1 MRVLIAEDETLI
13 RMDLRAGL
21 EAHGL
26 EVCGEA
32 RDGREAVD
40 LAHSTRPDVVVLD
53 VRMPGLDGLE
63 AARQIQAARPTPL
76 LLLTAYDDPE
86 LVTRAIDAGVSAYLV
101 KPYHPSALVP
111 AIRTA
116 VARHGELE
124 ELRGRQKR
132 RSATGTAARR
142 EELLAAAARV
152 FSEKGFA
159 AASMQ
164 ELAEA
169 MSLKPTA
176 VYHYFASK
184 DELLAEVVVKAHT
197 EAWQTVSRA
206 MAETHAPRHALS
218 AFVESLTKWADG
230 RRHEASLL
238 LHAQPLTEGAGRD
251 AVMKAGAAYRD
262 CVTDLVRRGQSDGQ
276 LNGDVDPEL
285 AAAAIL
291 GAVAAVT
298 SPARDVRGRDGRTL
312 PSLVLA
318 GLEVDYAAT

>member
-13 RMDLRAGL
+13 RMDIRQGL

-32 RDGREAVD
+32 RDGHEAVD
-40 LAHSTRPDVVVLD
+40 LAQRMRPDVVVLD

-63 AARQIQAARPTPL
+63 AARRIQAARPTPL

-86 LVTRAIDAGVSAYLV
+86 LVTRAIDAGISAYLV

-124 ELRGRQKR
+124 ELRGKQKR
-132 RSATGTAARR
+132 RSASGTAARR
-142 EELLAAAARV
+142 DELLAAAARV
-152 FSEKGFA
+152 IAEKGFA

-169 MSLKPTA
+169 MRLKPTA
-176 VYHYFASK
+176 LYHYFASK

-206 MAETHAPRHALS
+206 IAATNEPRQALS
-218 AFVESLTKWADG
+218 AFVESLTTWANG
-230 RRHEASLL
+230 RRNEASLL
-238 LHAQPLTEGAGRD
+238 LQTQPLSEGAGRD
-251 AVMKAGAAYRD
+251 AVEKAQAAYRD
-262 CVTDLVRRGQSDGQ
+262 CATELVRRGQSNGQ
-276 LNGDVDPEL
+276 LKSAVDPAL
-285 AAAAIL
+285 AATAIL

-298 SPARDVRGRDGRTL
+298 SPARAVRGRDGRAL
-312 PSLVLA
+312 PALVLA
-318 GLEVDYAAT
+318 GLES

>member
-13 RMDLRAGL
+13 RIDLRAGL
-21 EAHGL
+21 EALGL

-32 RDGREAVD
+32 RDGHEAVD
-40 LAHSTRPDVVVLD
+40 LAQRLRPDVIVLD

-63 AARQIQAARPTPL
+63 AARLIQATRPTPL
-76 LLLTAYDDPE
+76 LLLTAYDDPG
-86 LVTRAIDAGVSAYLV
+86 LVTRAIDAGISAYLV

-132 RSATGTAARR
+132 RSASGTAARR

-152 FSEKGFA
+152 FAEKGFA

-176 VYHYFASK
+176 LYHYFASK
-184 DELLAEVVVKAHT
+184 DELLAEVVGKAHT

-206 MAETHAPRHALS
+206 IAATNDPRHALT
-218 AFVESLTKWADG
+218 AFVEALTSWASG
-230 RRHEASLL
+230 RRNEANLL
-238 LHAQPLTEGAGRD
+238 LQAQPVSEGAGRD
-251 AVMKAGAAYRD
+251 AVDRAVATYRD
-262 CVTDLVRRGQSDGQ
+262 CVTELVRRGQSDGQ
-276 LNGDVDPEL
+276 LKRDVDPEL
-285 AAAAIL
+285 ASAAIL

-298 SPARDVRGRDGRTL
+298 SPARRVRGRDGRAL

-318 GLEVDYAAT
+318 GLEV

>member
-32 RDGREAVD
+32 RDGNEAVE
-40 LAHSTRPDVVVLD
+40 LARRMRPDVVVLD

-63 AARQIQAARPTPL
+63 AARRIQAARPTPL

-86 LVTRAIDAGVSAYLV
+86 LVTRAIDAGISAYLV
-101 KPYHPSALVP
+101 KPYHPTALVP

-124 ELRGRQKR
+124 ELRGQHKR
-132 RSATGTAARR
+132 RSSRGRAARR
-142 EELLAAAARV
+142 DELLAAAARV
-152 FSEKGFA
+152 FGEKGYA

-164 ELAEA
+164 ELAES

-184 DELLAEVVVKAHT
+184 DELLTEIVVKAHA

-206 MAETHAPRHALS
+206 ISATNDARHALS
-218 AFVESLTKWADG
+218 AFIESLTNWADG
-230 RRHEASLL
+230 RRHEASILL
-238 LHAQPLTEGAGRD
+238 QAQPISEGAARD
-251 AVMKAGAAYRD
+251 AVREAGAAYRN
-262 CVTDLVRRGQSDGQ
+262 CLTELVRRGQADGQ
-276 LNGDVDPEL
+276 LKRDLDPEL

-291 GAVAAVT
+291 GAVGAVT
-298 SPARDVRGRDGRTL
+298 SPARDVRGRDGRAL

-318 GLEVDYAAT
+318 GLIA

>member
-13 RMDLRAGL
+13 RMDLRTGL
-21 EAHGL
+21 ESHGL

-32 RDGREAVD
+32 RDGHEAVE
-40 LAHSTRPDVVVLD
+40 LARSMRPDVVVLD

-63 AARQIQAARPTPL
+63 AARRIQAARPTPL

-86 LVTRAIDAGVSAYLV
+86 LVTRAIDAGISAYLV
-101 KPYHPSALVP
+101 KPYRPSALVP
-111 AIRTA
+111 ALRTA

-132 RSATGTAARR
+132 RSTSGTAARR
-142 EELLAAAARV
+142 DELLAAAARV
-152 FSEKGFA
+152 FGEKGFA

-176 VYHYFASK
+176 LYHYFSSK

-206 MAETHAPRHALS
+206 MSEASDPAHALS

-230 RRHEASLL
+230 RRHEAALL
-238 LHAQPLTEGAGRD
+238 LQPQPIAEGAGRE
-251 AVMKAGAAYRD
+251 AVRTAGAAYRD
-262 CVTDLVRRGQSDGQ
+262 CVTDLVRRGQADGQ
-276 LNGDVDPEL
+276 LKSDVDPEL
-285 AAAAIL
+285 ASAAIL

-298 SPARDVRGRDGRTL
+298 SPTRDVRGRDGRAL

-318 GLEVDYAAT
+318 GLEV

>member
-32 RDGREAVD
+32 RDGNEAVE
-40 LAHSTRPDVVVLD
+40 LARRMRPDVVVLD

-63 AARQIQAARPTPL
+63 AARQIQASRPTPL

-86 LVTRAIDAGVSAYLV
+86 LVTRAIDAGISAYLV

-132 RSATGTAARR
+132 RSSSGTAARR
-142 EELLAAAARV
+142 DELLAAAARV
-152 FSEKGFA
+152 FGEKGFA

-184 DELLAEVVVKAHT
+184 DELLAEVVAKAHT

-206 MAETHAPRHALS
+206 TAATDDARHALT
-218 AFVESLTKWADG
+218 AFVESLAKWADG

-238 LHAQPLTEGAGRD
+238 LQEQPISEGAGRD
-251 AVMKAGAAYRD
+251 ATATARAAYRD
-262 CVTDLVRRGQSDGQ
+262 RVTELVRRGQSDGQ
-276 LNGDVDPEL
+276 LKDDVDPEL
-285 AAAAIL
+285 ASAAII

-298 SPARDVRGRDGRTL
+298 SPARDIRGRDARVL

-318 GLEVDYAAT
+318 GLER

>member
-32 RDGREAVD
+32 RDGNEAVD
-40 LAHSTRPDVVVLD
+40 LAQRMQPDVVVLD

-111 AIRTA
+111 ALRTA

-132 RSATGTAARR
+132 RSTTGTAARR
-142 EELLAAAARV
+142 DELLSAAARV
-152 FSEKGFA
+152 FGEKGFA

-184 DELLAEVVVKAHT
+184 DELLAEVVTKAHT

-206 MAETHAPRHALS
+206 LAATGDSLHALT
-218 AFVESLTKWADG
+218 AFVESLTKWASG
-230 RRHEASLL
+230 RRNEASLL
-238 LHAQPLTEGAGRD
+238 LQAQPLEDGAGRE
-251 AVMKAGAAYRD
+251 AVAQASAAYRD
-262 CVTDLVRRGQSDGQ
+262 CLSDLVRRGQTDGRVKH
-276 LNGDVDPEL
+276 DVDPEL
-285 AAAAIL
+285 ASAAII
-291 GAVAAVT
+291 GAIAAVT
-298 SPARDVRGRDGRTL
+298 SPARAVRGRDGRVL

-318 GLEVDYAAT
+318 GLTV

>member
-32 RDGREAVD
+32 RDGHEAID
-40 LAHSTRPDVVVLD
+40 LAQRTRPDVIVLD

-63 AARQIQAARPTPL
+63 AARRIQAARPTPL

-111 AIRTA
+111 ALRTA

-124 ELRGRQKR
+124 ALRGKQR
-132 RSATGTAARR
+132 RRGTSGTLERR
-142 EELLAAAARV
+142 DELLAAAARV
-152 FSEKGFA
+152 FAEKGFA

-164 ELAEA
+164 ELAQA

-176 VYHYFASK
+176 LYHYFESK
-184 DELLAEVVVKAHT
+184 DELLAEVVVRAHA
-197 EAWQTVSRA
+197 EAWQIVSHA
-206 MAETHAPRHALS
+206 MSSTTDPRQALA
-218 AFVESLTKWADG
+218 AFVEALSKWAQG
-230 RRHEASLL
+230 RRNEASLL
-238 LHAQPLTEGAGRD
+238 LQVQPLSEGAGRD
-251 AVMKAGAAYRD
+251 AVELAAGAYRD
-262 CVTDLVRRGQSDGQ
+262 CVTELVRRGQTEG
-276 LNGDVDPEL
+276 LLKRDVDPEL
-285 AAAAIL
+285 ASAAIL

-298 SPARDVRGRDGRTL
+298 SPSRDVRGGRDGRTL
-312 PSLVLA
+312 PSFVLA
-318 GLEVDYAAT
+318 GLEVAAP

>member
-1 MRVLIAEDETLI
+1 
-13 RMDLRAGL
+13 
-21 EAHGL
+21 
-26 EVCGEA
+26 
-32 RDGREAVD
+32 DGREAVE
-40 LAHSTRPDVVVLD
+40 LARRLRPDVVVLD

-86 LVTRAIDAGVSAYLV
+86 LVTRAIDAGISAYLV

-132 RSATGTAARR
+132 RSSTGTAARR
-142 EELLAAAARV
+142 DELLAAAARV
-152 FSEKGFA
+152 FGEKGFA

-184 DELLAEVVVKAHT
+184 DELLAEVVAKAHT

-206 MAETHAPRHALS
+206 MSETYGSRDALT
-218 AFVESLTKWADG
+218 AFVESLTTWADG

-238 LHAQPLTEGAGRD
+238 LQAQPIAEGAGRD
-251 AVMKAGAAYRD
+251 EVSKAGAAYRN
-262 CVTDLVRRGQSDGQ
+262 CITDLVRRGQADGE
-276 LNGDVDPEL
+276 LKGDVDPEL

-298 SPARDVRGRDGRTL
+298 SPARTVHGRDGRVL

-318 GLEVDYAAT
+318 GLEVPHYAAT

>member
-32 RDGREAVD
+32 RDGHEAVD
-40 LAHSTRPDVVVLD
+40 LAHRMRPDVVVLD

-63 AARQIQAARPTPL
+63 AARQIQAERPTPL

-86 LVTRAIDAGVSAYLV
+86 LVTRAIDAGISAYLV
-101 KPYHPSALVP
+101 KPYQPSSLVP

-116 VARHGELE
+116 VARHSELE
-124 ELRGRQKR
+124 ELRARQKR
-132 RSATGTAARR
+132 RSASGTAARR
-142 EELLAAAARV
+142 DELLAAAARV
-152 FSEKGFA
+152 FGDKGFA

-164 ELAEA
+164 DLAEA

-184 DELLAEVVVKAHT
+184 DALLAEVVVKAHT

-206 MAETHAPRHALS
+206 MAGADDPRHALT
-218 AFVESLTKWADG
+218 AFVESLTRWAEG

-238 LHAQPLTEGAGRD
+238 LHGQPLAEGAGRD
-251 AVMKAGAAYRD
+251 AVRRASAAYRD
-262 CVTDLVRRGQSDGQ
+262 CVTDLVRRGQSQGS
-276 LNGDVDPEL
+276 LKGDVDPEL
-285 AAAAIL
+285 ASAAIL

-298 SPARDVRGRDGRTL
+298 SPARDVRGRDGRVL

-318 GLEVDYAAT
+318 GLAVV